1 MSLTHR
7 TKGLG
12 DVFVVCSA
20 LQLHLLAAGENTTTF
35 NVFLKRC
42 CHNASFQLLNGFID
56 KGGKPTDF
64 YASMKTQE

>member
-1 MSLTHR
+1 MILVHR
-7 TKGLG
+7 AKGLE
-12 DVFVVCSA
+12 DVFIVCSA
-20 LQLHLLAAGENTTTF
+20 LQLHLLVAEEKATIF
-35 NVFLKRC
+35 NMFLKHC